1 MSLFHR
7 EREHHDEPAEFEVRG
22 EDGVLRRYPR
32 EAFDMIVVTQ
42 DTAEVER
49 QLALGWALLDE
60 RTVPGGYGPSSADDL
75 ILGIEG
81 LHVGGSPGA
90 GATEDVTS
98 YTIGFLA
105 DGAEGEPVGQD

>member
-7 EREHHDEPAEFEVRG
+7 EHEHHDEPAEFEVRG
-22 EDGVLRRYPR
+22 EDGALRRYPR
-32 EAFDMIVVTQ
+32 EAFDMVVVTR

-49 QLALGWALLDE
+49 QFGLGWALLDE
-60 RTVPGGYGPSSADDL
+60 RSVPGGYAAPSADDL

-90 GATEDVTS
+90 EVNEDVTE
-98 YTIGFLA
+98 YTIGFLG
-105 DGAEGEPVGQD
+105 DGAQGDLVD